1 VMTTIE
7 ISSPHDLILVEEAGE
22 SVFVVKLNRPN
33 VMNALTRPMITQ
45 LARTF
50 DELATRNDVRVVIL
64 TGQGKSFCAGVDLSA
79 AMSIFQGKVISDEEN
94 PVKAIERFPHP
105 VIGAINGYAITG
117 GFELALGCDILI
129 ASESAAFI
137 DTHAKFGI
145 HPSWGLSQKLSR
157 LIGANRAREVSLSAC
172 KIDATLAEKWGL
184 VSRVVPEKEL
194 LDHCKRLAK
203 SIVSNHPG
211 MVMQY
216 RAVINDGLKMNL
228 QDALQMEEQRA
239 WQYYKTMTP
248 EQFAMM
254 NRFIQNRSQQA
265 TTPHPRAKL

>member
-1 VMTTIE
+1 M
-7 ISSPHDLILVEEAGE
+7 
-22 SVFVVKLNRPN
+22 
-33 VMNALTRPMITQ
+33 
-45 LARTF
+45 
-50 DELATRNDVRVVIL
+50 
-64 TGQGKSFCAGVDLSA
+64 
-79 AMSIFQGKVISDEEN
+79 
-94 PVKAIERFPHP
+94 
-105 VIGAINGYAITG
+105 
-117 GFELALGCDILI
+117 
-129 ASESAAFI
+129 
-137 DTHAKFGI
+137 
-145 HPSWGLSQKLSR
+145 
-157 LIGANRAREVSLSAC
+157 
-172 KIDATLAEKWGL
+172 AEKWGL

-265 TTPHPRAKL
+265 TTAHPRAKL